1 MSVCVVLYEGWVLG
15 AGSIGY
21 IFLIVESLQEFTV
34 REHMRHSI
42 IVTSAFRRRLRPSA
56 GENVGSR
63 EVDVLLY

>member
-21 IFLIVESLQEFTV
+21 IFLVAEGLQGFTV
-34 REHMRHSI
+34 REHMVHSI
-42 IVTSAFRRRLRPSA
+42 VTPAFRRRLRPSA

-63 EVDVLLY
+63 EVDVL